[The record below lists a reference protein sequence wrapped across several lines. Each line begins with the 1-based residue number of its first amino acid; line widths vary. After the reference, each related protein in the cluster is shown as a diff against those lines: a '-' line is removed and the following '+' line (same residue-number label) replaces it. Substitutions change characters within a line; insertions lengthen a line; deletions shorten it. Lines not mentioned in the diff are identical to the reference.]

1 MTGRISMMLPRKS
14 LDKIYFNF
22 SFLKVIKWIIVI
34 GFFWKIFMF
43 DKAKM
48 LAQAMKL
55 KKAVEAETVEVE
67 EGGIKVI
74 ASGDQKIKFLSINGV
89 ENKLLVDTVN
99 KALKKSQEA
108 AAKRMKDMGGLEGL
122 F

>member
-1 MTGRISMMLPRKS
+1 
-14 LDKIYFNF
+14 
-22 SFLKVIKWIIVI
+22 
-34 GFFWKIFMF
+34 MF

-48 LAQAMKL
+48 LAQAYKL

-67 EGGIKVI
+67 ENGIKVTV
-74 ASGDQKIKFLSINGV
+74 SGDQRVKFLSVNGM
-89 ENKLLVDTVN
+89 ENKVLVEAIN
-99 KALKKSQEA
+99 KAMKKSQET

>member
-1 MTGRISMMLPRKS
+1 
-14 LDKIYFNF
+14 
-22 SFLKVIKWIIVI
+22 
-34 GFFWKIFMF
+34 MF

-48 LAQAMKL
+48 LAQAYKL

-67 EGGIKVI
+67 ENGVKVI
-74 ASGDQKIKFLSINGV
+74 VSGDQKVKFLSVNGM
-89 ENKLLVDTVN
+89 ENKVLVDTIN
-99 KALKKSQEA
+99 KAMKKSQEQ